1 MKSKI
6 ICNYKVPSSSQVVD
20 ENNNYFLISSQT
32 EICSRGG
39 GASYVLEH
47 IRMSS
52 NLISKGFIKSLI
64 NNKDYEITSRNTR
77 DFS

>member
-6 ICNYKVPSSSQVVD
+6 ICNYRVPNNSQFNKICRNPRIMLPQ
-20 ENNNYFLISSQT
+20 EYNNIQT
-32 EICSRGG
+32 EICPRGG
-39 GASYVLEH
+39 AAQ
-47 IRMSS
+47 R
-52 NLISKGFIKSLI
+52 LISKGFISNLI